1 MENKFCYTF
10 KNFTIQRSLIVVSI
24 SKLVS
29 KIQGLSISKFLEVEI
44 SDWALYSNS
53 NDILNSQYFK
63 YKRP

>member
-1 MENKFCYTF
+1 MENKFCYAF

-29 KIQGLSISKFLEVEI
+29 KIQGLLIRKFLEVEI
-44 SDWALYSNS
+44 SDWALYSNN

-63 YKRP
+63 YERS